1 MSHTLLVW
9 ERNPEGIDVYLIPDD
24 VAKKYR
30 HFLDEAHGRL
40 IGSDEDNDG
49 MKFLNQALSVEVW
62 EDGFEQYKGVLVNY
76 KVKFGSPI
84 VGAHITAVYS
94 CGFMM

>member
-30 HFLDEAHGRL
+30 DFLDAAHGKL
-40 IGSDEDNDG
+40 IGSDEENDG
-49 MKFLNQALSVEVW
+49 MKFLN
-62 EDGFEQYKGVLVNY
+62 
-76 KVKFGSPI
+76 
-84 VGAHITAVYS
+84 
-94 CGFMM
+94 